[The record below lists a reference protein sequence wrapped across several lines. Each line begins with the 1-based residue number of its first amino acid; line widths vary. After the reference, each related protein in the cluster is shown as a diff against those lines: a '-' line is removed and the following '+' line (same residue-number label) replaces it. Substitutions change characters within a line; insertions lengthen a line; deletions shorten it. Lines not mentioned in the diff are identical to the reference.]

1 MCGFRVLAK
10 LPFSDQTWIPCG
22 PKKGPFGATDRKN
35 GLEAT
40 EVCFILPLGVFRIHA
55 TSLLDS
61 NLERHNTVPP
71 PPPPSCVYDILIQ
84 IFTVTQISFEGTLL
98 TRIGVGVQ
106 EICVRNGDFL
116 HLTAPITVGN
126 AARFGTGGS

>member
-1 MCGFRVLAK
+1 MLAK
-10 LPFSDQTWIPCG
+10 LPFSDQTWILWGHRPE
-22 PKKGPFGATDRKN
+22 N

-61 NLERHNTVPP
+61 NLERLG
-71 PPPPSCVYDILIQ
+71 SCVYDILIQ

>member
-10 LPFSDQTWIPCG
+10 LPFSDQTWILWGHRPE
-22 PKKGPFGATDRKN
+22 N

-40 EVCFILPLGVFRIHA
+40 EVYFILPLGVFRIHA

-61 NLERHNTVPP
+61 RASQYGA
-71 PPPPSCVYDILIQ
+71 PPPSCFYDILIQ